1 MTALNGV
8 AVTDLWQ
15 RFRELASYESGQAA
29 VADFPARVR
38 FESWLRLL
46 GAEASEGVTV
56 TLDSGAQRLLP
67 VGGPPGRDHRPPEV
81 RFENGLGVLVLHD
94 CTPGAEYTEALDT
107 FFTGVRERGLTK
119 IVVDL
124 RDNPGGNSGVA
135 QEFMARLPVTRY
147 HDGATLQRWGPWVF
161 AWPAM
166 DYPITPVAEPYGGK
180 VYVLTS
186 AATFSSAVIF
196 TYLLQDNH
204 LATVVGQSPSN
215 NPNSYGDVIPLRL
228 PNSRLRWIMTY
239 KYFERANGDN
249 DPATPLAPTSSPR
262 RVRNWTRAPR
272 IPDPP
277 CCGWGSRRGRWSAP
291 NVSPNRNT
299 GAT

>member
-1 MTALNGV
+1 M
-8 AVTDLWQ
+8 
-15 RFRELASYESGQAA
+15 
-29 VADFPARVR
+29 R